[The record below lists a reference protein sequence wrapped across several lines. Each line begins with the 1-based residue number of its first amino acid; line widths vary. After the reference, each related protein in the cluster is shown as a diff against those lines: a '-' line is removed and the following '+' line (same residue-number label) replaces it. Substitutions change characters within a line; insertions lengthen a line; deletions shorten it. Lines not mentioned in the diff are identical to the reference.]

1 MLELADIFNKYGP
14 AYLEKF
20 EDKIIPGHKQALLD
34 IAGCRTRQAGGHVE
48 LCPRC
53 LYLRYFYHSCCNR
66 SCPKCQ
72 GITREKWLKK
82 RKAEIL
88 PVPYFHII
96 FTIPGELRQLVRSYA
111 KSLLPIMMR
120 ESAYSIKELAAD
132 PKFVGGK
139 VSILSVLHT
148 WSRTLGYHPHVHC
161 LVPGGGL
168 SFDNQNWVFARTTF
182 LMPIKKLSRT
192 FRERLEKAFKKEIP
206 QIKQIKFPES
216 VWNKKWV
223 VHCKPAVQG
232 ADKIINYLAR
242 YVYKIAIT
250 NNRIISD
257 HNGKITFKYQDSKS
271 YQWKTMTLDAMEF
284 IRRFLQHVPIKG
296 FHKVRFY
303 GLLSP
308 KNRKTLSQIQAQL
321 EIARGTSKRER
332 KEQLENPAMYM
343 YMGVQN
349 KEDMEAGKLF
359 RFCPKCLTTKM
370 ITLIRFP
377 SCRKHFFRGRS
388 PPC

>member
-20 EDKIIPGHKQALLD
+20 GDKIIPRHKQALLD
-34 IAGCRTRQAGGHVE
+34 IAGCRTIQAGGHVD

-72 GITREKWLKK
+72 GISRQKWLKK
-82 RKAEIL
+82 REAELL

-96 FTIPGELRQLVRSYA
+96 FTIPGELRRLVRSYA
-111 KSLLPIMMR
+111 KSLLPIIMR
-120 ESAYSIKELAAD
+120 ESAHSIKELAAD
-132 PKFVGGK
+132 PKYVGGK

-168 SFDNQNWVFARTTF
+168 SFDNQNWILARTTF
-182 LMPIKKLSRT
+182 LMPVKKLSKT

-206 QIKQIKFPES
+206 QIKFPKS
-216 VWNKKWV
+216 AWNKKWV

-232 ADKIINYLAR
+232 VDKVIDYLAR
-242 YVYKIAIT
+242 YIYKIAIA

-257 HNGKITFKYQDSKS
+257 HNGKITFKYQDSNN

-308 KNRKTLSQIQAQL
+308 KNRKTLSQIQVQL
-321 EIARGTSKRER
+321 KIARGSTKTER
-332 KEQLENPAMYM
+332 KEQLENSTMEM
-343 YMGVQN
+343 EKV
-349 KEDMEAGKLF
+349 EDRKLF
-359 RFCPKCLTTKM
+359 RFCPQCLTGTM
-370 ITLIRFP
+370 VTLIRFP
-377 SCRKHFFRGRS
+377 PCRKPFFRGRS
-388 PPC
+388 PP